1 MLNSILLPRIGV
13 SVSQRSLQTWMFQG
27 KDKKGKMKRQNFEY
41 LLALDFE
48 ATCLKDETIIPQEII
63 EFPCLKINT
72 KTFQIESEFH
82 RYIRPIHN
90 PHLSDFCIEL
100 TGINQGMVDNEP
112 DFNEVFKVKMIFFEM
127 EV

>member
-13 SVSQRSLQTWMFQG
+13 LVSQRRLQTWMFQG
-27 KDKKGKMKRQNFEY
+27 KDKKGNMKHQKFEY

-82 RYIRPIHN
+82 RYVRPIHN

-100 TGINQGMVDNEP
+100 TGINQGMVDNESN
-112 DFNEVFKVKMIFFEM
+112 FNEVFKVQMIFIF
-127 EV
+127 